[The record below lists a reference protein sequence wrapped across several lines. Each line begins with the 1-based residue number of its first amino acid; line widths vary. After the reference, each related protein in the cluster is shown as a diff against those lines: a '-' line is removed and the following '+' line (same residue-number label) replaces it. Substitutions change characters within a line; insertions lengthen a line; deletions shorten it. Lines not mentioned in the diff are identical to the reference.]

1 MNFFKKLFSKNKS
14 KDVSVFKDESEDED
28 DSAQGLVPLAID
40 FGDNKAYPYF
50 MRYEHHDLSEGQ
62 LASVFHYAQDEK
74 PVVLQ
79 TVVLQD
85 DEGLALMD
93 NSEMS
98 EEMLDSIDKQAKVN
112 ISEYEL
118 EFQFHPEYNQ
128 EIIVAQGPLFTCETI
143 LSEEQMLKAHVMLD
157 ADEIMIAIPRR
168 GVILAA
174 SNDLQGDM
182 RQTFMNLHMYIWL
195 DQKGDDG
202 KLSQI
207 CKDIFVL
214 KHGEIQGVLYI
225 DA

>member
-1 MNFFKKLFSKNKS
+1 MSFLKKLFSKNKQAPELQD
-14 KDVSVFKDESEDED
+14 KNDELDLIDQVENTVS
-28 DSAQGLVPLAID
+28 LD
-40 FGDNKAYPYF
+40 FGDNKVYPYF
-50 MRYEHHDLSEGQ
+50 MRYENHELSEGQ
-62 LASVFHYAQDEK
+62 LASVFHYSQEEK

-98 EEMLDSIDKQAKVN
+98 EDILNAVDKQALAN
-112 ISEYEL
+112 ITAFEL
-118 EFQFHPEYNQ
+118 DFKFHPEYD
-128 EIIVAQGPLFTCETI
+128 EKIIVAQGPTFTCEAI

-157 ADEIMIAIPRR
+157 ADEIMVAIPRR

-174 SNDLQGDM
+174 SNELQGDM

-195 DQKGDDG
+195 DQQGAEGD
-202 KLSQI
+202 LSQL

-214 KHGEIQGVLYI
+214 KHGEIEGVLYI

>member
-195 DQKGDDG
+195 DKKDEEDD
-202 KLSQI
+202 LSQI
-207 CKDIFVL
+207 CKDVFVL